1 MSSAGEN
8 NYPPHSWVSSCT
20 TQFEGGN
27 WSSI

>member
-8 NYPPHSWVSSCT
+8 NYPPQPKVSSCT

>member
-1 MSSAGEN
+1 MSSAN
-8 NYPPHSWVSSCT
+8 RNYPPHPWVSSCT